1 LIYFSFDYSGIILF
15 AKDIGF
21 KEYLE
26 CIFELNYNGDGK
38 KKLIRDSYS
47 LYGFD
52 KPQLREI
59 LKDYNNKEISAFFKE
74 MRHFRFP
81 LILEY
86 KTIIHIMIL

>member
-1 LIYFSFDYSGIILF
+1 MIYFSFDYSGIILF

-59 LKDYNNKEISAFFKE
+59 LKDYNNKE